1 MSEADVLAR
10 AETLMAQGHI
20 EEAVALTEALVSK
33 PEPTHLALA
42 MHSGALKLSG
52 RSPEALNFDRQ
63 ATERFEQSPIAW
75 HNLAATLDDLGRA
88 DEAVEACEN
97 AFRRGMDSP

>member
-10 AETLMAQGHI
+10 AEALMADGKTEQ
-20 EEAVALTEALVSK
+20 ALALTESLVAV
-33 PEPTHLALA
+33 PQPTHLALA

-52 RSPEALNFDRQ
+52 RSPEALDFDRQ